1 MLKRI
6 RELRIENGL
15 SEEDVAKVLGVSC
28 KLYCKIEK
36 GAVSIKAS
44 QLVDFCKFFNI
55 SPDYIFEFID
65 EKRELPK
72 KWESSN
78 SFNKLNELLLG
89 YSLFNISS
97 ALFKASLMFLWKFSL
112 PIRE

>member
-6 RELRIENGL
+6 KELRIENGL
-15 SEEDVAKVLGVSC
+15 SEEEVAKVLGVSC

-36 GAVSIKAS
+36 GEVSIKAS
-44 QLVDFCKFFNI
+44 QLVAFCKFFNI

-72 KWESSN
+72 E
-78 SFNKLNELLLG
+78 
-89 YSLFNISS
+89 
-97 ALFKASLMFLWKFSL
+97 
-112 PIRE
+112 

>member
-6 RELRIENGL
+6 KELRVENGL
-15 SEEDVAKVLGVSC
+15 SEEEVAKVLGVSC
-28 KLYCKIEK
+28 KLYCKIEN
-36 GAVSIKAS
+36 GDISIKAS

-72 KWESSN
+72 E
-78 SFNKLNELLLG
+78 
-89 YSLFNISS
+89 
-97 ALFKASLMFLWKFSL
+97 
-112 PIRE
+112 

>member
-6 RELRIENGL
+6 KELRVENGL
-15 SEEDVAKVLGVSC
+15 SEEEVAKVLGVSC

-36 GAVSIKAS
+36 GDVSIKAS
-44 QLVDFCKFFNI
+44 QLVSFCKFFNI

-97 ALFKASLMFLWKFSL
+97 ALFKASSIFLLKFSL
-112 PIRE
+112 PIRV